1 MTGRI
6 ERIRVFVKVA
16 ELNGFAAAARELG
29 VTRSIATRYVSE
41 LEGEL
46 GAQLLVRTTRKVST
60 TVAGRL
66 YLERMQTLLADLDRA
81 DELINQQH
89 ATLSGELRLSAPVS
103 FGQRFLPRVLA
114 EFRESYPEVLLKI
127 HLTDRFIDI
136 IEEGFDMAL
145 RISGPPE
152 EVSTIWRKIMPI
164 RRSIVASPG
173 YLETALP
180 LEQPEDLSGHA
191 ILGYSHFPG
200 GQSWKLTHCR
210 TGEVRSATVRH
221 GFESNSGELIVA
233 SALDNGGVSLLPDFL
248 VRDELAAG
256 TLRRILKDWAPPE
269 IWLTAF
275 YPPYEMLPAKVE
287 AFTGFIEEQ
296 VRSFPDMSGR
306 VVV

>member
-1 MTGRI
+1 M
-6 ERIRVFVKVA
+6 ED
-16 ELNGFAAAARELG
+16 
-29 VTRSIATRYVSE
+29 
-41 LEGEL
+41 EL

-60 TVAGRL
+60 TVVGRL

-114 EFRESYPEVLLKI
+114 GFRESYPEVLLKI

-152 EVSTIWRKIMPI
+152 DVSTIWRKIMPI

-173 YLETALP
+173 YLRTAPP
-180 LEQPEDLSGHA
+180 LEQPEDLSEHA

-200 GQSWKLTHCR
+200 GQSWKLTHG
-210 TGEVRSATVRH
+210 TSGEVRSATVRH

-233 SALDNGGVSLLPDFL
+233 SALGNGGMSMLPDFL

-256 TLRRILKDWAPPE
+256 TLRRILKDWTPPE

-287 AFTGFIEEQ
+287 AFTGFTEEQ
-296 VRSFPDMSGR
+296 VRAFPDRSGQG
-306 VVV
+306 VV